1 MNIRKSGRKSGHKQ
15 GLTIF
20 FFFLKKG
27 CLRAQKPQ
35 LKQPKAGKQKN
46 KNVEAREGWLDL
58 DNPCSETCACCSWWW
73 GEDLPMHARD
83 STLRYLVLIADPTD
97 FISPSHGYA
106 HRHSHPLSI
115 LCRPMEAPKPE
126 SPTTLLTLQSK
137 YWPFNI
143 NQINPVV

>member
-1 MNIRKSGRKSGHKQ
+1 
-15 GLTIF
+15 
-20 FFFLKKG
+20 
-27 CLRAQKPQ
+27 
-35 LKQPKAGKQKN
+35 
-46 KNVEAREGWLDL
+46 
-58 DNPCSETCACCSWWW
+58 
-73 GEDLPMHARD
+73 MHARD